1 MSLRRFMAAALAA
14 LLLAS
19 CGHGL
24 SANAIGFRVES
35 NVPDA
40 VVWIDDG
47 QIGTTREWSAPGRQI
62 RAGFHRV
69 EIRAAG
75 YYSVYQ
81 EIEQPD
87 GGRAVIKANLHPTI
101 E

>member
-40 VVWIDDG
+40 VVWIDDV

-69 EIRAAG
+69 EIRHPG
-75 YYSVYQ
+75 YYSFFQ
-81 EIEQPD
+81 EIDQPA
-87 GGRAVIKANLHPTI
+87 GQVVVVNAQLH
-101 E
+101 ELVE